1 MSEIILEKK
10 VKSPWFWVP
19 STFFMEGVP
28 GIMIIAVLGIMYKNF
43 GLSNS
48 QITLY
53 TGMLITPYVIKPIW
67 ASFVDLVKTKRWWI
81 YTMEI
86 VIGAGFVGVAFT
98 LNTPYYFQA
107 SLAISWAIAFLGA
120 THDIA
125 CDGYYVVELKSE
137 QQAFFLGVQSASYNV
152 GRIFVQGI
160 LVMVAGYLF
169 AAIKN
174 WYVVWSIIMIIVGGT
189 CIMAGLYNKFVLPK
203 DEPKHEKGDRTF
215 KEGIKEFCDVY
226 VEFFKIEHLVF
237 AILFLLLYRF
247 GETLLS
253 GGIIPLFLL
262 DPISKGGLG
271 LDNQF
276 TGLSYGIIAPVVI
289 VVGGLLGGFSIYRF
303 GFNKMKWWML
313 LSINIPNVIYI
324 YLAYTQPSSK
334 IFIASCI
341 AMEQFFYAY
350 SLGTYQIF
358 LMYKVRNSRFKTAHY
373 SFFAGVMLLGN
384 MIPKMLSGWMQQ
396 SMGYQHFFIVVCLM
410 IIPGA
415 IVVKLL
421 KVEKGYGKRTKEK
434 A

>member
-1 MSEIILEKK
+1 MAIEGLAKK
-10 VKSPWFWVP
+10 KRSPWFWVP

-43 GLSNS
+43 GLSNAK
-48 QITLY
+48 ITLY
-53 TGMLITPYVIKPIW
+53 TGMLITPYVIKPVW
-67 ASFVDLVKTKRWWI
+67 ASFVDLIKTKRWWI

-86 VIGAGFVGVAFT
+86 VVGAAFVGLAFS

-107 SLAISWAIAFLGA
+107 SLAISWAIAFVGA

-125 CDGYYVVELKSE
+125 CDGYYVMELESE
-137 QQAFFLGVQSASYNV
+137 QQSFFLGVQSASYNV

-169 AAIKN
+169 FAIKN
-174 WYVVWSIIMIIVGGT
+174 WYIVWSIIMVIVGGT
-189 CIMAGLYNKFVLPK
+189 CIAAGLYNKIVLPR
-203 DEPKHEKGDRTF
+203 DEPKHVKGDRTF
-215 KEGIKEFCDVY
+215 RDAVKEFCDVY
-226 VEFFKIEHLVF
+226 VEFLKIDHLIS
-237 AILFLLLYRF
+237 ALLFLLFYRF

-262 DPISKGGLG
+262 DPVVKGGLG

-276 TGLSYGIIAPVVI
+276 TGLSYGIIAPIVI
-289 VVGGLLGGFSIYRF
+289 VIGGLLGGFSIYRF

-313 LSINIPNVIYI
+313 LAINIPNAIYI
-324 YLAYTQPSSK
+324 YLAYTQPASHV
-334 IFIASCI
+334 FIACCI

-358 LMYKVRNSRFKTAHY
+358 LMYKVRDSRFKTAHY

-396 SMGYQHFFIVVCLM
+396 FLGYEHFFIIVCLM

-421 KVEKGYGKRTKEK
+421 KVEKGYGKRTKK